1 MKICKKCGYT
11 KSLEDFYAMKGNKDG
26 RSGKCKECTKKDV
39 SVNSKKVGNT
49 YDYSYKG
56 VIRVLYKTMKRHQ
69 KLRPHNEDVL
79 PFTKSEFEIWLEGND
94 FNSKYNSW
102 VEGGYQKNDKPSVDR
117 LDDYKGYSFDNMRL
131 VTWKDNHDHQVD
143 DILKGKNR
151 SGERCI
157 ALGKYTNEGVL
168 IKTFISYQQV
178 RREEGYCVH
187 YPVKNKYPCKNGF
200 IWKLLEED

>member
-39 SVNSKKVGNT
+39 SDNSKKVGNT

-79 PFTKSEFEIWLEGND
+79 PFNKDAFKIWLEDNG
-94 FNSKYNSW
+94 FQEKYEDW
-102 VEGGYQKNDKPSVDR
+102 VISGYEKNVKPSVDR

-131 VTWKDNHDHQVD
+131 VTWKDNHNHQAN
-143 DILKGKNR
+143 DILEGKSR
-151 SGERCI
+151 SGERCHTI
-157 ALGKYTNEGVL
+157 GKYTTEGEL
-168 IKTFISYQQV
+168 IETYISYQHV
-178 RREEGYCVH
+178 RRELGYCVH
-187 YPVKNKYPCKNGF
+187 YSVKNCSSCKGGF
-200 IWKLLEED
+200 MWKLLN